1 MSGNTDVLMK
11 TKIFLVKICIW
22 ILFSIITGISC
33 AAWYVT
39 GGNITQFYNR
49 GDSLQFYTEKIVNNL
64 QNISFENEKFIIQG
78 DTAQIVFDS
87 LNKNNQWNYLK
98 TDLYN
103 MNCDSITAQIVFYDR
118 TWQNVGEQELNLME
132 GENLY
137 QLNGE
142 SFSKVVFCFE
152 NEQGKE
158 FSINKFEIS
167 TDKMKD
173 DEKLPAVSVLFSII
187 CMIITGILYW
197 LKIRYGRKGNYK
209 WGRGLQSI
217 YILVGN
223 EIWRKL
229 RNVPEK
235 MRNFISIFL
244 FSVMFIFLSFIN
256 VYGLFFK
263 KMTHAYT
270 MFVLIGCMLLI
281 AGLNIRKPLKYRNWN
296 NLLVIS
302 WIVLWVLAC
311 ISDFIVTKKSA
322 YFSFYGYFILFPT
335 GFLFFVWNNQ
345 ENREKMLWQLLK
357 ALEITKHNSYFSN
370 SVRCIVLGNR
380 KDPEKTHEK
389 NYDRSDVFCDMLY
402 SRFNG
407 VTVGN
412 YQYIRG
418 NRNADCISGGL

>member
-1 MSGNTDVLMK
+1 M
-11 TKIFLVKICIW
+11 VKICIW

-78 DTAQIVFDS
+78 DTAQIIFDS

-244 FSVMFIFLSFIN
+244 FSVMFIFCHL
-256 VYGLFFK
+256 
-263 KMTHAYT
+263 
-270 MFVLIGCMLLI
+270 
-281 AGLNIRKPLKYRNWN
+281 
-296 NLLVIS
+296 
-302 WIVLWVLAC
+302 
-311 ISDFIVTKKSA
+311 
-322 YFSFYGYFILFPT
+322 
-335 GFLFFVWNNQ
+335 
-345 ENREKMLWQLLK
+345 
-357 ALEITKHNSYFSN
+357 
-370 SVRCIVLGNR
+370 
-380 KDPEKTHEK
+380 
-389 NYDRSDVFCDMLY
+389 
-402 SRFNG
+402 
-407 VTVGN
+407 
-412 YQYIRG
+412 
-418 NRNADCISGGL
+418 

>member
-78 DTAQIVFDS
+78 DTAQIIFDS

-281 AGLNIRKPLKYRNWN
+281 AGLFIFNPNCIAFSARCCPIIPSYGSISEVFLNFFIAFSPQHNI
-296 NLLVIS
+296 
-302 WIVLWVLAC
+302 
-311 ISDFIVTKKSA
+311 
-322 YFSFYGYFILFPT
+322 FSTYLSICLT
-335 GFLFFVWNNQ
+335 DT
-345 ENREKMLWQLLK
+345 
-357 ALEITKHNSYFSN
+357 I
-370 SVRCIVLGNR
+370 
-380 KDPEKTHEK
+380 
-389 NYDRSDVFCDMLY
+389 NYEYLTYLSKF
-402 SRFNG
+402 
-407 VTVGN
+407 
-412 YQYIRG
+412 
-418 NRNADCISGGL
+418 